1 MITKKDKNISRRGFL
16 KLFGAGTVATA
27 ATLAG
32 CKGGNKAGDQAAE
45 EYKNQ
50 VEPPVGK
57 MTYRENP
64 KTKEKVSLLG
74 YGMMR
79 LPTKPDNQ
87 EEFDQEMINR
97 QIDYALEHGLN
108 YIDTSPVYCMGQSER
123 CTGIALSRHQRSEYF
138 IATKLSNFNRDY
150 WAFDKAKE
158 MYLNSMKELQVDYI
172 DYYLLHAVG
181 GGMDEFNG
189 RYVDNGIMDF
199 LQKEREAGRIRNLGF
214 SFHGK
219 KTVFDEMMKRHH
231 EYHWDFVQIE
241 LNYLDWDYADEISN
255 NNVDASYLY
264 EELHKRGIPVVV
276 MEPLLGGRLANL
288 PQYIVNEMKKFDPTK
303 SVASWA
309 FRYAGTYEGV
319 LTVLSGMTYMEHLKD
334 NLLSYCPLVPLKE
347 QGMRSLD
354 TDIARRIVGLEN
366 IPCNDCKYCMPCPYG
381 IDIPAIFVHYNK
393 CKNEGSLP
401 MGIGDKEYR
410 KHRREYLI
418 SLDRVVPRDRQPDHC
433 IGCHQCEP
441 HCPQSIRITRE
452 LHKISDMIEQLK
464 RNPMGKPE
472 GQ

>member
-1 MITKKDKNISRRGFL
+1 MEKKNISRRSFL

-27 ATLAG
+27 ATLVG
-32 CKGGNKAGDQAAE
+32 CKKGDKAGEQAAE

-57 MTYRENP
+57 MTYRVNP
-64 KTKEKVSLLG
+64 KTNEKVSLLG

-79 LPTKPDNQ
+79 LPTKNADSARESQ
-87 EEFDQEMINR
+87 AEIDQDMVNR

-108 YIDTSPVYCMGQSER
+108 YIDTSPVYCQGLSEHA
-123 CTGIALSRHQRSEYF
+123 TGIALSRHKRSEYF
-138 IATKLSNFNRDY
+138 IATKLSNFNREY
-150 WAFDKAKE
+150 WAADKAKE
-158 MYLNSMKELQVDYI
+158 MYHNSMKELQVDYI

-181 GGMDEFNG
+181 GGMEEFNG
-189 RYVDNGIMDF
+189 RYVDNGIMDY
-199 LQKEREAGRIRNLGF
+199 LMKEREAGRIRNLGF

-219 KTVFDEMMKRHH
+219 REVFDEMMRRH
-231 EYHWDFVQIE
+231 EDYHWDFVQIE
-241 LNYLDWDYADEISN
+241 LNYLDWDYADEINSG
-255 NNVDASYLY
+255 NVDASYLY
-264 EELHKRGIPVVV
+264 AELHKRGIPAVI

-288 PQYIVNEMKKFDPTK
+288 PQYIVNELKKFDPTK

-347 QGMRSLD
+347 EGMRSLD
-354 TDIARRIVGLEN
+354 KDIAERIVGLEN

-393 CKNEGSLP
+393 CKNEGMLP
-401 MGIGDKEYR
+401 YGLGDQNYR

-433 IGCHQCEP
+433 IQCGQCEP
-441 HCPQSIRITRE
+441 HCPQSIRIPRE
-452 LHKISDMIEQLK
+452 LRKIDEMIEQLK
-464 RNPMGKPE
+464 KVKS
-472 GQ
+472 